1 MTGTPL
7 PARGCASDA
16 PRTSPSATRR
26 AAAPPARP
34 RAGADPDDAT
44 LVRAAADDP
53 DGPAFTELYR
63 RHVHRIYGL
72 GRRLLG
78 DPALAEELVQE
89 TFVRFWRNADRYDP
103 ARGTVRALL
112 TTIAR
117 SVAVDLWRRPSS
129 RPLEP
134 DDGYDRA
141 APGDAVDTML
151 VGLTVREAL
160 DHLSPAHRE
169 VLELSYPG
177 DMTQAEIAD
186 RLGVPLGT
194 VKTRTFHALKALRR
208 TLLDA
213 GMTP

>member
-7 PARGCASDA
+7 PVRDLES
-16 PRTSPSATRR
+16 
-26 AAAPPARP
+26 P
-34 RAGADPDDAT
+34 RARTGTEDMGTDDAS
-44 LVRAAADDP
+44 LLHEAVADP

-63 RHVHRIYGL
+63 RHARRIYGL

-89 TFVRFWRNADRYDP
+89 SFVRLWRHADRYDP

-129 RPLEP
+129 RPLDP
-134 DDGYDRA
+134 DAGPDRA
-141 APGDAVDTML
+141 APGDAVDSL
-151 VGLTVREAL
+151 LIALTVREAL

-177 DMTQAEIAD
+177 DLTQADIAEQ
-186 RLGVPLGT
+186 LGIPLGT

-213 GMTP
+213 GMAP